1 MKGINKNGVQTD
13 LNYKKQISIK
23 TLFCLTVLGIAL
35 IPGGVQAKEGEE
47 KEQSKKT
54 LKLQSYEPNTIGW
67 TWDDGDVNE
76 GYLDFKVSLKY
87 PIFHKGNPKPAEDY
101 LPSPY
106 FAFTGRFGQYIGS
119 RNSSPVIGKRFN
131 PKLFLR
137 YWVGGDNKNKY
148 FDIGY
153 SHESNGQRIN
163 SATMYQNLANDFVA
177 KGEKAYF
184 ADDYI
189 SRGWDYWDLVW
200 KHKQKAMGGY
210 VSTYLNYKYF
220 LDDGYLQGKPEEYQS
235 WEGGNNGKKRKQVD
249 GISLI
254 AKYSK
259 GFDSNDNSGFLSAY
273 KVALFYTTGA
283 EDTFK
288 YNTTRLEYTTKVFG
302 LPIML
307 WASRGY
313 NSDLVDY
320 YESVDSYGI
329 SLEMRTFVE
338 DI

>member
-1 MKGINKNGVQTD
+1 MKVIKNDCGQVD
-13 LNYKKQISIK
+13 SICNDSISIK
-23 TLFCLTVLGIAL
+23 TFFYLIVLGIAL
-35 IPGGVQAKEGEE
+35 APVGVLAYECKKTDEC
-47 KEQSKKT
+47 KKT

-67 TWDDGDVNE
+67 TWDKGDVDE
-76 GYLDFKVSLKY
+76 GYLDFKISLKY
-87 PIFHKGNPKPAEDY
+87 PMFHKGNPKKANDY

-106 FAFTGRFGQYIGS
+106 FAFTGRLGQYIGS

-131 PKLFLR
+131 PKLFFR
-137 YWVGGDNKNKY
+137 YWIGGDAEDKY

-153 SHESNGQRIN
+153 AHESNGQSVN
-163 SATMYQNLANDFVA
+163 SETMYQNLVNDFLA
-177 KGEKAYF
+177 KGEEAYY

-200 KHKQKAMGGY
+200 KHKQNSMGGY
-210 VSTYLNYKYF
+210 VTTYINYKYF
-220 LDDGYLQGKPEEYQS
+220 LDDGYLQGEPEEYNA
-235 WEGGNNGKKRKQVD
+235 WEGGTDGKKRKQVD
-249 GISLI
+249 GITLI

-259 GFDSNDNSGFLSAY
+259 GFDSDAQCGFLPAC
-273 KVALFYTTGA
+273 KVALLYTTGA

-288 YNTTRLEYTTKVFG
+288 YNTTRLEFTTKVFDI
-302 LPIML
+302 PIML

-320 YESVDSYGI
+320 YQDVDSYGI
-329 SLEMRTFVE
+329 SIEMRTFIE